1 MTTPT
6 LQRDPLPLT
15 FDEITPDWLTT
26 ALAPAFPG
34 IEVDS
39 VTHSGDRF
47 GTSASARYDLGYAG
61 AASGPSAVYVKGGF
75 TPAIRKRVWGAL
87 QQEARFY
94 AELAAD
100 TSLHIPKCYFAGV
113 DETNQ
118 QGIVVLEDMTDRGVH
133 FGSYLEPP
141 PSTDTIAAAL
151 EQLATHHAQWW
162 QSPRLEQYEEWGE
175 PQRGYLRYL
184 VRPKHWAHLVDRDYG
199 GQLVATIPTAEV
211 ADRALLRLW
220 EILDALPRTLVH
232 GDPHGWNL
240 FYESDGTP
248 GFADWQLC
256 FPGHFSH
263 DMSWVISSALGIEQR
278 RADERG
284 LVTLYGEV
292 LRSHGVDAG
301 SFDDLW
307 LLYRQ
312 NMAHA
317 FVSGAC
323 EPIESGP
330 IAIINELSYRSLA
343 AAQDHDVLGAL
354 GLRVRK

>member
-1 MTTPT
+1 MTNVS
-6 LQRDPLPLT
+6 LQHGRLPLT
-15 FDEITPDWLTT
+15 FDEITPAWIND
-26 ALAPAFPG
+26 ALAPTLSKA
-34 IEVDS
+34 EVVT

-47 GTSASARYDLGYAG
+47 GTSASARLDLTYAERG
-61 AASGPSAVYVKGGF
+61 DTAGLPAAVYVKGGF
-75 TPAIRKRVWGAL
+75 TPAIRQRVWGAL

-94 AELAAD
+94 AELAQD
-100 TSLHIPKCYFAGV
+100 TSLHIPRCFYAGI
-113 DETNQ
+113 DEGEQ
-118 QGIVVLEDMTDRGVH
+118 QGIVILEDMSDRGVR

-141 PSTDTIAAAL
+141 PSTDTIASVL
-151 EQLATHHAQWW
+151 EQLAKHHAAWW
-162 QSPRLEQYEEWGE
+162 QEPRLADYADWGE

-184 VRPKHWAHLVDRDYG
+184 VRPKHWDHLAQRDYG
-199 GQLVATIPTAEV
+199 ASLVATIPTAEM

-232 GDPHGWNL
+232 GDPHSWNL
-240 FYESDGTP
+240 FYEPDGKP

-263 DMSWVISSALGIEQR
+263 DMSWVISSALAIEQR
-278 RADERG
+278 RADERD
-284 LVTLYGEV
+284 LVRLYGDV
-292 LRSHGVDAG
+292 LRAEGIPAGV
-301 SFDDLW
+301 FDEIW

-330 IAIINELSYRSLA
+330 IAIINELSVRTIT
-343 AAQDHDVLGAL
+343 AAQDLDVLDAL
-354 GLRVRK
+354 GL